1 MIRNESE
8 IRVAVLAILVGVLAL
23 NGFAGCAIMVL
34 IVLIPWKPFLVVS
47 SYLAQPVVDWRVR
60 KACERQEKGLM
71 QIEQELESFLGG
83 VKQNVGAPVSASAP
97 LPSPVEE
104 VAIRPTPSPDA
115 DRPHLKVFKPAH
127 PDEPTFQK
135 LPLTTPGVSAA
146 LAISAVIEEHVRRF
160 PHGAFSNMN
169 LEVERVSFSGESAEA
184 FVRFKSPHVKEL
196 VISQTLSI
204 AKVGGRLG
212 S

>member
-1 MIRNESE
+1 M
-8 IRVAVLAILVGVLAL
+8 
-23 NGFAGCAIMVL
+23 
-34 IVLIPWKPFLVVS
+34 
-47 SYLAQPVVDWRVR
+47 
-60 KACERQEKGLM
+60 
-71 QIEQELESFLGG
+71 
-83 VKQNVGAPVSASAP
+83 
-97 LPSPVEE
+97 
-104 VAIRPTPSPDA
+104 
-115 DRPHLKVFKPAH
+115 KVFKPAH

-196 VISQTLSI
+196 VISQTY
-204 AKVGGRLG
+204 RLRKSGDGWEVESRQPANG
-212 S
+212 SSKLPHYPIPVLKPPSSPAQAGIV